1 MLEAAGWAAVAA
13 ATLVLGAAAG
23 CVFQASA
30 RTIGLVM
37 AFGAGALI
45 AAVSF
50 ELTQDAFE
58 LAGGLTLSIGLALGA
73 LSFFIGNL
81 LITRAGGGHR
91 KRAHSEGD
99 SVAAALFFGA
109 VLDGI
114 PESLIIGLSLLT
126 GGSVELAFMV
136 SVAVSN
142 IPEGFAS
149 GTARHR
155 AGERTAAII
164 LRWAIVVGV
173 AAVFGAIGYGLFA
186 ELPVRAAA
194 VTEAFAA
201 GALLTMVMDTMAP
214 EAFRDAGPT
223 TGLVAVAGFAFA
235 FLLGTL

>member
-1 MLEAAGWAAVAA
+1 MLEAAGWAALAA
-13 ATLVLGAAAG
+13 ATLVVGAAAG
-23 CVFQASA
+23 CALKASA

-45 AAVSF
+45 ASVSF
-50 ELTQDAFE
+50 ELTQHAFE
-58 LAGGLTLSIGLALGA
+58 LAGGLTLTIGLALGA
-73 LSFFIGNL
+73 LTFFTGNL
-81 LITRAGGGHR
+81 LITRAGGGRR
-91 KRAHSEGD
+91 KQAHAEDAGTG
-99 SVAAALFFGA
+99 AALFLGA

-126 GGSVELAFMV
+126 GGGVELAFLV

-149 GTARHR
+149 GAAQHR
-155 AGERTAAII
+155 AGERTSVI
-164 LRWAIVVGV
+164 LARWTVVVAV
-173 AAVFGAIGYGLFA
+173 AAVFGALGYALFD
-186 ELPVRAAA
+186 ELPSQAAA

-201 GALLTMVMDTMAP
+201 GALLTMVMDTMVP